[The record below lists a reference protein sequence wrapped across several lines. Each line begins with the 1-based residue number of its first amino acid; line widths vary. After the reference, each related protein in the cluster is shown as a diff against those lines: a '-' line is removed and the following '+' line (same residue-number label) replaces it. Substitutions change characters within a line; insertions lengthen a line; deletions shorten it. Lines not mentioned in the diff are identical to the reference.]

1 MTGPRRVRPGSDG
14 AQAAGGRTPR
24 GTAKDRALGLLAVR
38 WRSRVELERRLLRAG
53 YDPDQVREALIDLE
67 AVGLVDDER
76 FAREVVQS
84 RASGRMDGPR
94 AVREALRTSGVDVQ
108 IAERAMAEADVGE
121 READEARATELA
133 TKRAARMTG
142 VAPDVAARRLF
153 DLLLRR
159 GYGPDVARL
168 AARTALAEAFE
179 APPEESP

>member
-94 AVREALRTSGVDVQ
+94 WW
-108 IAERAMAEADVGE
+108 
-121 READEARATELA
+121 LA
-133 TKRAARMTG
+133 TPCSG
-142 VAPDVAARRLF
+142 
-153 DLLLRR
+153 
-159 GYGPDVARL
+159 
-168 AARTALAEAFE
+168 
-179 APPEESP
+179 